1 MQFYSMMTHPAKKI
15 DIEVVEVGPRDGL
28 QNLAAPM
35 ATDAK
40 KTWIRAA
47 AAAGISEIEV
57 CSFVPVTRFPQ
68 FADNAAV
75 LADAAAIPGLT
86 VSALTPNARGATDAL
101 AAGVRKLSFTLSA
114 SRRHSLANVRKTPE
128 EQLLEFGRL
137 IEVRDSH
144 GGHAHVTGG
153 LSTAF
158 GCTLEGRISEST
170 VCELA
175 AGLVAAGADDVSL
188 ADTVGYASPGDIRR
202 LVMAVRR
209 EIGDKLSAL
218 HLHDTRGLGLANV
231 MAGLECGIRVFDAS
245 LGGLGG
251 CPYAPGASGN
261 ICTEDLVFM
270 LEGMG
275 LNTGIDLPAL
285 LEVRATVERLL
296 PEAEFHGALG
306 KAGLPVHWAEQR
318 QAYARKTGTP

>member
-1 MQFYSMMTHPAKKI
+1 VK
-15 DIEVVEVGPRDGL
+15 
-28 QNLAAPM
+28 
-35 ATDAK
+35 
-40 KTWIRAA
+40 
-47 AAAGISEIEV
+47 
-57 CSFVPVTRFPQ
+57 RFPQ

-86 VSALTPNARGATDAL
+86 VSALTPNARGAMDAL

-128 EQLLEFGRL
+128 EQLLEFRRL
-137 IEVRDSH
+137 IEVRDSQ

-202 LVMAVRR
+202 VVMAVRR

-231 MAGLECGIRVFDAS
+231 MAGSGVRHQGVRCLAWRTRRLS
-245 LGGLGG
+245 LCPGSVGQHLHRGSGVHAGRDGPEHRHRSAGSPRGPSHGREALAGGGVSWCPRQGRLAAALG
-251 CPYAPGASGN
+251 
-261 ICTEDLVFM
+261 
-270 LEGMG
+270 
-275 LNTGIDLPAL
+275 
-285 LEVRATVERLL
+285 RAT
-296 PEAEFHGALG
+296 ATH
-306 KAGLPVHWAEQR
+306 
-318 QAYARKTGTP
+318 ARKTGTP